1 MFCLLAL
8 WKPVNNYFCRSIMHK
23 NKYVNIGLI
32 LLLIVAGYFL
42 TAAVFPKNLNRYPG
56 FILLL
61 LIDLYL
67 WSYVKNRIFTYNKTV
82 RLITASLYWLPLAL
96 ISVLVITAYFVPQSD
111 WNDQLRIY
119 LFGAVF
125 VFYLAKIFTSII
137 LLLSDFVKVLSR
149 IWGLITGKKKASDNQ
164 GDDNKIS
171 RGKFI
176 ENVAYLG
183 GGLIIGTMFTGMFKW
198 VHDFTLH
205 KVNLNLKGL
214 TPGFDGFRIVQISDL
229 HLGSWS
235 NKSQL
240 QKAVDMINEQQADLV
255 VFTGDL
261 VNYETAEA
269 QDFKEILGEIKA
281 THGVAAILGNHDYG
295 DYLNWPTKQAKKRNF
310 EDLLQYYRDLNWK
323 LLRNENFVIELNN
336 EKLGIIGVENWSANS
351 RFPQLGNIPKAVKG
365 MGKVDAKILLSHDPS
380 HWSHQVL
387 KQHKDIGLMLAGH
400 THGFQFGIEIPK
412 LKWSP
417 AQYIYQQWAGLYTND
432 SSDQHLYVNRGIG
445 SIGYPGRIGILPEIT
460 VIYLQT

>member
-1 MFCLLAL
+1 MLSNLA
-8 WKPVNNYFCRSIMHK
+8 NSYFCRSNMHK
-23 NKYVNIGLI
+23 NKYLNIGLI
-32 LLLIVAGYFL
+32 LLIIVAGYFL

-67 WSYVKNRIFTYNKTV
+67 WSYVKNRIFTYNKIV
-82 RLITASLYWLPLAL
+82 RLLTASLYWLPLAL
-96 ISVLVITAYFVPQSD
+96 ISSLVVVAFFVPQSE
-111 WNDQLRIY
+111 WNNQLRIY

-137 LLLSDFVKVLSR
+137 LLLSDFVKVIGR
-149 IWGLITGKKKASDNQ
+149 IARLITGKKKVADTSGED
-164 GDDNKIS
+164 GKIS

-205 KVNLNLKGL
+205 KINLNLKGL
-214 TPGFDGFRIVQISDL
+214 ASGFDGFRIVQISDL

-269 QDFKEILGEIKA
+269 HEFKEILGEIKA

-295 DYLNWPTKQAKKRNF
+295 DYLNWPSKQAKKRNF
-310 EDLLQYYRDLNWK
+310 EDMLQYYRDMNWK
-323 LLRNENFVIELNN
+323 LLRNENFVIEHNK

-351 RFPQLGNIPKAVKG
+351 RFPKLGNIPKALKG

-380 HWSHQVL
+380 HWTHQVL

-400 THGFQFGIEIPK
+400 THGFQFGIEIPG

-417 AQYIYQQWAGLYTND
+417 AQYIYQQWAGLYTNEL
-432 SSDQHLYVNRGIG
+432 SDQHLYVNRGIG

-460 VIYLQT
+460 VIDLET

>member
-1 MFCLLAL
+1 
-8 WKPVNNYFCRSIMHK
+8 MHK
-23 NKYVNIGLI
+23 NKYLNTGLI
-32 LLLIVAGYFL
+32 LLIIVAGYFL

-67 WSYVKNRIFTYNKTV
+67 WSYVKNRIFTYNKIV
-82 RLITASLYWLPLAL
+82 RLLTASLYWLPLAMISGL
-96 ISVLVITAYFVPQSD
+96 IVVVYFVPQSD
-111 WNDQLRIY
+111 WNNQLRIY

-137 LLLSDFVKVLSR
+137 LLLSDFVKVIGR
-149 IWGLITGKKKASDNQ
+149 IARLITGKKKVADTSGED
-164 GDDNKIS
+164 GKIS

-205 KVNLNLKGL
+205 KITLNLKGL
-214 TPGFDGFRIVQISDL
+214 TSGFDGFRIVQISDL

-240 QKAVDMINEQQADLV
+240 QKAVDTINEQQADLV

-269 QDFKEILGEIKA
+269 HEFKEILSEIQA

-295 DYLNWPTKQAKKRNF
+295 DYLNWPSKQAKKRNF
-310 EDLLQYYRDLNWK
+310 EDMLQYYRDMNWK
-323 LLRNENFVIELNN
+323 LLRNENFVIEHNN

-351 RFPQLGNIPKAVKG
+351 RFPKLGNIPKAVKG

-380 HWSHQVL
+380 HWTHQVI
-387 KQHKDIGLMLAGH
+387 KEHKDIGLMLAGH
-400 THGFQFGIEIPK
+400 THGFQFGIEIPG

-417 AQYIYQQWAGLYTND
+417 AQYIYQQWAGLYTNEL
-432 SSDQHLYVNRGIG
+432 SDQHLYVNRGIG

-460 VIYLQT
+460 VIDLET

>member
-1 MFCLLAL
+1 MLSNLA
-8 WKPVNNYFCRSIMHK
+8 NSYFYRSYMRK
-23 NKYVNIGLI
+23 NKYLNISVI
-32 LLLIVAGYFL
+32 LLIIIAGYFL

-56 FILLL
+56 FIVLL

-67 WSYVKNRIFTYNKTV
+67 WSYVKNRIFTYNKIV
-82 RLITASLYWLPLAL
+82 RLITASLYWLPLAM
-96 ISVLVITAYFVPQSD
+96 ISGLVVVAYFVPQSD
-111 WNDQLRIY
+111 WNNQLRIY

-137 LLLSDFVKVLSR
+137 LLLSDFVKVISR
-149 IWGLITGKKKASDNQ
+149 LVGLITGKKKIADTSGKEDR
-164 GDDNKIS
+164 IS

-205 KVNLNLKGL
+205 KITLPLKGL
-214 TPGFDGFRIVQISDL
+214 TSGFDGFRIVQISDL

-240 QKAVDMINEQQADLV
+240 QKAVDLINEQQADLV

-261 VNYETAEA
+261 VNNETSEA
-269 QDFKEILGEIKA
+269 QEFKEILGQIEA
-281 THGVAAILGNHDYG
+281 TQGVAAILGNHDYG

-310 EDLLQYYRDLNWK
+310 EDLLQFYRDLNWK
-323 LLRNENFVIELNN
+323 LLRNENFVIELNG

-351 RFPQLGNIPKAVKG
+351 RFPQLGNIPKAIKG

-380 HWSHQVL
+380 HWSHQVI

-400 THGFQFGIEIPK
+400 THGFQFGIEMPK

-417 AQYIYQQWAGLYTND
+417 AQYVYQHWAGLYNNEI
-432 SSDQHLYVNRGIG
+432 SNQHLYVNRGIG

-460 VIYLQT
+460 VINLQT